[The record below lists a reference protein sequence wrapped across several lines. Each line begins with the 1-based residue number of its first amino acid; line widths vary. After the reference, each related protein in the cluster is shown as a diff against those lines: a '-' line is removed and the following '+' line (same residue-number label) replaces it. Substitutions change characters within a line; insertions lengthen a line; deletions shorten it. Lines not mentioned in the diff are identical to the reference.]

1 MLSKCRLSYIELGDP
16 VPFEELS
23 KKRFDGDSAGHV
35 AYIESCIQGI
45 LKVSDLSKTNF
56 ILF

>member
-45 LKVSDLSKTNF
+45 LKVNIHHNKF
-56 ILF
+56 ELF

>member
-23 KKRFDGDSAGHV
+23 KKRFEGDTGGHV

-45 LKVSDLSKTNF
+45 LKVSNF
-56 ILF
+56 QPDKMN